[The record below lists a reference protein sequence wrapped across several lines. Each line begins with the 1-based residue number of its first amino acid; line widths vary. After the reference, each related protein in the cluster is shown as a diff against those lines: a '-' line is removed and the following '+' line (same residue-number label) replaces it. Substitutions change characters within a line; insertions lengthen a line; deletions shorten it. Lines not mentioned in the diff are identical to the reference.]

1 MSVNGYVTCPTS
13 VCNLRP
19 ALLLPFL
26 YIGTAG
32 RGQSFHNLHHFVERY
47 LVCPVSQHGIRIGI
61 HGTGGSIG
69 IALDAGDLHQT
80 ANRVAGQSQMV
91 FQSHFGCIFDLCR
104 CASEQLGCG
113 SGRHGT
119 SYAHFSL
126 ASYFSTGYGCIF
138 FTMFPKGRLWPKL

>member
-1 MSVNGYVTCPTS
+1 M
-13 VCNLRP
+13 
-19 ALLLPFL
+19 
-26 YIGTAG
+26 AG
-32 RGQSFHNLHHFVERY
+32 LFHNLHHFVERY

-69 IALDAGDLHQT
+69 IAFDAGDLHQT

-138 FTMFPKGRLWPKL
+138 LHDVSEKAGCGQSSEDTLVADMPRYGEMV